1 MLKSIRFEW
10 IFLLY
15 LTIKQTLMK
24 NILCLFFISSLISC
38 ADDDFLRSDLERTR
52 NNQVAEIPLD
62 GLKLKSKGGL
72 YSYSYFY
79 NTNGFVDSIIWFN
92 NWQGDSEGQKNFYDN
107 LNRIVAKKSYKII
120 PQAPKYNT
128 TDITSYKYNS
138 INQIISSLTYDKD
151 SVAIAYN
158 TYSYNKDGSLFDP
171 SIKIENGNIVKEGSV
186 TYEFDNTPNPLYTI
200 YPKAYRIL
208 NHVNK
213 NNITL
218 TKYSN
223 DYFHVHTLKY
233 NDKGYII
240 EEKISNMPTDTND
253 HIGYTYY

>member
-1 MLKSIRFEW
+1 MKKTALILFVFS
-10 IFLLY
+10 
-15 LTIKQTLMK
+15 LMACS
-24 NILCLFFISSLISC
+24 N
-38 ADDDFLRSDLERTR
+38 DDFLRSDLERQR
-52 NNQVAEIPLD
+52 NNQVAEIAPE
-62 GLKLKSKGGL
+62 GLKLKYKGGL
-72 YSYSYFY
+72 YSDSYFY
-79 NTNGFVDSIIWFN
+79 HANGFVDSISWFN
-92 NWQGDSEGQKNFYDN
+92 NWQGNSAAQKFIYDK
-107 LNRIVAKKSYKII
+107 LNRIVAKKSYEIV
-120 PQAPKYNT
+120 PQAPKFNKI
-128 TDITSYKYNS
+128 DITYYKYNS

-158 TYSYNKDGSLFDP
+158 TYSYNKDGSLYNP
-171 SIKIENGNIVKEGSV
+171 SVKIENGNIVKEGSV
-186 TYEFDNTPNPLYTI
+186 TYEFDNTPNPLYNI

-208 NHVNK
+208 NYVNK

-253 HIGYTYY
+253 HIGYSYY